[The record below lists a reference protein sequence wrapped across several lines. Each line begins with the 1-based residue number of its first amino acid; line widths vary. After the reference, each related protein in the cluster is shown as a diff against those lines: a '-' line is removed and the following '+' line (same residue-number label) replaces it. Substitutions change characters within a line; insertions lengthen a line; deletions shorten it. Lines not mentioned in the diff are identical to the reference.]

1 MRKLLIPFLAAL
13 ALPILFSLFSTD
25 MSRYTPSLEM
35 KNVLMNGIKECIVRE
50 SNNQT
55 TKFGDVTSFSGNY
68 NYKFKI
74 QPIESNSCFKAKA
87 FPENNKDTWFEINRS
102 EETFEVSKTCGDS
115 SKPGCEEGNTW

>member
-1 MRKLLIPFLAAL
+1 
-13 ALPILFSLFSTD
+13 
-25 MSRYTPSLEM
+25 M
-35 KNVLMNGIKECIVRE
+35 KNVLINGIKECIVRE

-55 TKFGDVTSFSGNY
+55 TKFLDVTSFSGNY

-74 QPIESNSCFKAKA
+74 QPIEANSCFKAKA

-115 SKPGCEEGNTW
+115 SKPGCEEGNIW